1 MIKKSVHQENI
12 IVSSMYAPNRTSSK
26 YMKQKLTKLNGE
38 DNSTIIVLEF
48 VIGLQWMKQRKIYYM
63 IFTIVLTI
71 LI

>member
-1 MIKKSVHQENI
+1 
-12 IVSSMYAPNRTSSK
+12 MYAPNRTSLK

-48 VIGLQWMKQRKIYYM
+48 VIGLQWMKQRQIYYM